1 MDGIERCI
9 DDEIPF
15 EIPESWEWVRLS
27 DVVIKEI
34 KRGKS
39 PKYADISDV
48 QVFAQKCNVKAG
60 GIDMSLAKHLDS
72 NVFGKYPIEEY
83 MQDKD
88 IIVNSTGNGTLGR
101 IGMFR
106 DTDRINDDIIVPDSH
121 VTVIRISK
129 ELSVEYAYYILK
141 YYQPYLE
148 SLGSGSTNQTE
159 LKPVVIS
166 QLLVPLPPRHEQNR
180 IVCIINKMLKLTFS
194 L

>member
-9 DDEIPF
+9 DDEILF

-27 DVVIKEI
+27 DVVVKEI

-39 PKYADISDV
+39 PKYADKSNV
-48 QVFAQKCNVKAG
+48 RVFAQKCNVKAG
-60 GIDMSLAKHLDS
+60 GIDMSLAKYLDS
-72 NVFGKYPIEEY
+72 NVFGKYSIEEY

-106 DTDRINDDIIVPDSH
+106 DTDRINDDVIVPDSH
-121 VTVIRISK
+121 VTVIRVSK
-129 ELSVEYAYYILK
+129 ELSIEYAYYILK

-180 IVCIINKMLKLTFS
+180 IVCIINKMLELTLS